1 MPVVT
6 RRCAATTLRRALTC
20 ALLLL
25 AAVPLASAGEAAGFS
40 PWRLFGRLHVL
51 VVHFPVGLLLVAAL
65 VEVVHW
71 KRKEVSETSLWF
83 VFVGALSAVF
93 AAAMGWANGD
103 EHSDGGLDLFLH
115 RWLGVGTA
123 VLACVTAGIALRLRT
138 ADYGVLPRRVFR
150 VLLFATAMAVG
161 ATGHFGGNLVHG
173 PDYVTSALPAWL
185 KAWIPAVPE
194 RHSDGATP
202 AGTPAVDPDALTG
215 PVDFTRDIEPIFK
228 KSCYE
233 CHNDK
238 EQKGKLRMDSREL
251 LLKGGE
257 NGPGFEAGN
266 GDKSAII
273 QRIRGEGDDPRMPKK
288 KPPLNA
294 DQTEVIKR
302 WIDQGAVWGKPKD
315 G

>member
-6 RRCAATTLRRALTC
+6 SRSASILRRALPC

-25 AAVPLASAGEAAGFS
+25 AAVPLASAGEASGFS
-40 PWRLFGRLHVL
+40 AWKLFGRFHPMA
-51 VVHFPVGLLLVAAL
+51 VHFPVALLLFAAI
-65 VEVVHW
+65 VEVLQW
-71 KRKEVSETSLWF
+71 KRREISETTTWL
-83 VFVGALSAVF
+83 VVGGAVSAV
-93 AAAMGWANGD
+93 AVAAMGWANGD
-103 EHSDGGLDLFLH
+103 EHTDGGLDLVLH

-123 VLACVTAGIALRLRT
+123 ISASVLAAVVLRLRT
-138 ADYGVLPRRVFR
+138 ADFGSGPRRNFR
-150 VLLFATAMAVG
+150 IGLFAVALAVG
-161 ATGHFGGNLVHG
+161 ATGHFGGNLTHG
-173 PDYVTSALPAWL
+173 PDYVPSAFPQWL
-185 KAWIPAVPE
+185 KNLMPK
-194 RHSDGATP
+194 SDGALPTP
-202 AGTPAVDPDALTG
+202 EGTPAVDPAALTG

-294 DQTEVIKR
+294 DQTAVIKR
-302 WIDQGAVWGKPKD
+302 WIDQGAVWAKPKD